1 MTAADYKAERELRG
15 TQGEVSA
22 MLGVSRVT
30 IARRETGA
38 RPVIQEAWLA
48 LLALPKKKKHNKG
61 SLLTDTR
68 FEKQRRGNEDSKPVS
83 GWRSRYR

>member
-1 MTAADYKAERELRG
+1 VTATQYKTERELRG

-48 LLALPKKKKHNKG
+48 LLALPKKKKHNKR
-61 SLLTDTR
+61 SLPMT
-68 FEKQRRGNEDSKPVS
+68 PA
-83 GWRSRYR
+83 

>member
-1 MTAADYKAERELRG
+1 MTATQYKAERELRG

-48 LLALPKKKKHNKG
+48 LLALPKKKKHNKR
-61 SLLTDTR
+61 SLPMTPAK
-68 FEKQRRGNEDSKPVS
+68 EPVT
-83 GWRSRYR
+83 

>member
-1 MTAADYKAERELRG
+1 MTATQYKAERELRG

-48 LLALPKKKKHNKG
+48 LLALPKKKKHNKA
-61 SLLTDTR
+61 SLLTTAR
-68 FEKQRRGNEDSKPVS
+68 PAVQREGS
-83 GWRSRYR
+83 